1 MKKDDVIGELKN
13 HNELLKDCEIT
24 LVTVLN
30 RKATSRQQTS
40 NDIVIEVN
48 SATYNKLLDMQSLRL
63 PWRECKIFEHI
74 YVKRC
79 YKCLGFSHIA
89 KDCKHEQKCSKCGG
103 SHKFSDCKSKKLCCA
118 NCHAANEKLK
128 TKSDTKHHAWSNICP
143 VYKRRIESLV
153 KKIEFNAT
161 E

>member
-103 SHKFSDCKSKKLCCA
+103 SHKFSDCKSKKLCC
-118 NCHAANEKLK
+118 HAANEKLK